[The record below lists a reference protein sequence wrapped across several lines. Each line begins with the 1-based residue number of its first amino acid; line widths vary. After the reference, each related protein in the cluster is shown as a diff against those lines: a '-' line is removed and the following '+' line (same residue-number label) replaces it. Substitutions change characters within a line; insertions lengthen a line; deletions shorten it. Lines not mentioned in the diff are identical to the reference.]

1 MRMVSNS
8 LAKELGWTPKQ
19 AFHDYTPTAE
29 EERMVMQMKTPA
41 TSSAQTRMWEHAV
54 IWDSYRLSDNLS
66 DSSSP
71 VTSHD
76 REVYEAC

>member
-1 MRMVSNS
+1 
-8 LAKELGWTPKQ
+8 
-19 AFHDYTPTAE
+19 
-29 EERMVMQMKTPA
+29 MVMQMKTPM
-41 TSSAQTRMWEHAV
+41 TSSAQTRTWEHAV

-76 REVYEAC
+76 REVYEACCYDPSCHISILSGEKTKQEEFQQFFDWTHG